1 MHIPADILEMS
12 ESTSNQWKHSS
23 RTIIYQA
30 ITEGQLRM
38 NNLRRVRMLLI
49 KDGQDLDIVRRWMGD
64 LGVDEEIIGFYVQ
77 KTATNFWGMPDTHSG
92 DMIYLTANS
101 T

>member
-12 ESTSNQWKHSS
+12 ESTFNQWKHSS
-23 RTIIYQA
+23 RTITYQA

-49 KDGQDLDIVRRWMGD
+49 KNGQNLDVVRRWIGNS
-64 LGVDEEIIGFYVQ
+64 GVAEEIIGFYDQ
-77 KTATNFWGMPDTHSG
+77 KQLILMRVPAIHSG
-92 DMIYLTANS
+92 DVIYLTANS